1 MDRSCTDDKD
11 RVVLNSDSSLPP
23 SSDISLPSSIVTC
36 SSSIS
41 SIVTCSSSISSL
53 VTSSWSISLSD
64 TSTSSSDVDHKY
76 EQRNTA
82 ARGLEREDEPYQSN
96 TARGLER
103 EDEPYVTPREFET
116 QLHSPAVATWNQYST
131 VGQDVS
137 SQQTVPLYSDSLST
151 FSHTMDQYNTIVTPN
166 SPNTA
171 WYFK

>member
-11 RVVLNSDSSLPP
+11 TVVLNSDSSLPP

-41 SIVTCSSSISSL
+41 SLVTSSSSISSL
-53 VTSSWSISLSD
+53 LTSSWSISLSD

-82 ARGLEREDEPYQSN
+82 ARGLEREDEPY
-96 TARGLER
+96 
-103 EDEPYVTPREFET
+103 VTPREFET
-116 QLHSPAVATWNQYST
+116 QLNSPAVATWNQYST
-131 VGQDVS
+131 VAQDVS

-166 SPNTA
+166 NPNTA